1 MTDGLRIEGVSHAY
15 GQIQAV
21 RDLSLSVGQGEIVAL
36 LGPSGCGKSTVLRIA
51 AGLETLQQGS
61 VSIAGQKVAEPGHDL
76 PPEARSVGLMFQD
89 FALFPHLD
97 VRRNIGFGLRDMPR
111 RDRDAVV
118 KLALERVGLV
128 DRTRDYPYALSG
140 GEQQRVALA
149 RALAPGPKVMLLD
162 EPFSDLD
169 VVLRDR
175 IREATAGILRDSGTP
190 TLMVTHDPEEAMLM
204 ADRIAL
210 MRNGAILQEGEPNEL
225 YRSPE
230 SAFCA
235 TFIGQAN
242 ALESVISGGAATTA
256 LGPVAA
262 GGQAEGTPVNV
273 LIRPEG
279 LHLDAEN
286 GVPAKVLEVRSLGRS
301 GSVTIELS
309 GGIALS
315 VRVSWAA
322 LPKVG
327 DQVRVSADAAMTF
340 VFPAADR

>member
-1 MTDGLRIEGVSHAY
+1 MTDGLRIEGISHAY
-15 GQIQAV
+15 GPIRAV
-21 RDLSLSVGQGEIVAL
+21 RDLSLSVGRGEIVAL

-51 AGLETLQQGS
+51 AGLENLQQGA
-61 VSIAGQKVAEPGHDL
+61 VSIGGQKVAEPGHDL

-89 FALFPHLD
+89 FALFPHLN
-97 VRRNIGFGLRDMPR
+97 VRRNIAFGLRGMPA

-118 KLALERVGLV
+118 NTALERVGLV
-128 DRTRDYPYALSG
+128 DRAGEYPHALSG

-175 IREATAGILRDSGTP
+175 IRAATAGILRENGTP
-190 TLMVTHDPEEAMLM
+190 TLMVTHDPEEAMIM

-225 YRSPE
+225 YRSPK

-235 TFIGQAN
+235 TFIGEAN
-242 ALESVISGGAATTA
+242 ALDSTISGGAAVTA
-256 LGPVAA
+256 LGAVAA
-262 GGQAEGTPVNV
+262 NGYADGSKVKI

-279 LHLDAEN
+279 LRLDAEN
-286 GVPAKVLEVRSLGRS
+286 GASATVREVHSLGRS
-301 GSVTIELS
+301 GLITIELD
-309 GGIALS
+309 GGPQLTA
-315 VRVSWAA
+315 RVFWSD

-327 DQVRVSADAAMTF
+327 DQVRVSADEAMTF